1 MQEPHQFDLFIQVRR
16 SEDKIR
22 NGTEIRFEGL
32 LPFFEGLTTNCRMPD
47 SQQPLGLYLT
57 HPLEESLYAPNQK
70 HNYSHIHFTSLP
82 LFSGPK
88 LFSGSILFNNPSST
102 RSNYLPFYN
111 FIHSCAHWQDI
122 WICIHRT
129 DVAQEIFNLEGGTYK
144 APIIC
149 RVKHVGVREAAKG
162 RPGKEM
168 QNSLPAVVLRA
179 GCTRG
184 PLLGK
189 RHPMLRPR
197 PPRSF

>member
-1 MQEPHQFDLFIQVRR
+1 
-16 SEDKIR
+16 
-22 NGTEIRFEGL
+22 
-32 LPFFEGLTTNCRMPD
+32 MPD

-70 HNYSHIHFTSLP
+70 RNYSHIHFTSLP

-88 LFSGSILFNNPSST
+88 LFSGSIPFNNPSST

-149 RVKHVGVREAAKG
+149 RVKNVGVREAAKG
-162 RPGKEM
+162 RPGEGDAELAPGCGSQGRLHTGSPLRKKTPNAQAPPPEILLTLSTVGPGS
-168 QNSLPAVVLRA
+168 QYIVLH
-179 GCTRG
+179 GI
-184 PLLGK
+184 LLHRKG
-189 RHPMLRPR
+189 
-197 PPRSF
+197 